1 MQGICLLF
9 RKVFDIDQYDFGLVL
24 LSSYTPYTYVLILKY
39 KENIKKIK

>member
-9 RKVFDIDQYDFGLVL
+9 RKVFDIDQYDLGLVL
-24 LSSYTPYTYVLILKY
+24 LSSYTPYTYVLILKD